1 VAGTVRVEPAGL
13 DIDVADA
20 ESVMHAAERQGYRWP
35 TVCHGQAVCTT
46 CAFEVVD
53 GAEHLAPPQPLERAA
68 LAQSP
73 VAQASPGARL
83 ACQAR
88 VTGPVT
94 VHKRGVRPAGRPAD
108 APPADRHPA
117 DRRPADGHPRAR
129 WEQHPDGRTGG
140 GEVP

>member
-1 VAGTVRVEPAGL
+1 VAGTVRVEPAGVDL
-13 DIDVADA
+13 DVGDG

-46 CAFEVVD
+46 CFFEVVG
-53 GAEHLAPPQPLERAA
+53 GAGHLAPPEPLERRA

-73 VAQASPGARL
+73 LTQLTAGDVRL

-94 VHKRGVRPAGRPAD
+94 VRKPGVRPAGEMP
-108 APPADRHPA
+108 
-117 DRRPADGHPRAR
+117 
-129 WEQHPDGRTGG
+129 
-140 GEVP
+140 

>member
-1 VAGTVRVEPAGL
+1 VAGPANDAGATATVHVEPAGI
-13 DIDVADA
+13 DIEVNQD

-35 TVCHGQAVCTT
+35 TVCHGQAICTT
-46 CAFEVVD
+46 CFFEVVA
-53 GAEHLAPPQPLERAA
+53 GSEHLTPPQALERNA

-73 VAQASPGARL
+73 ITQAVPGEVRL

-94 VHKRGVRPAGRPAD
+94 LRKRGVRPAS
-108 APPADRHPA
+108 APP
-117 DRRPADGHPRAR
+117 
-129 WEQHPDGRTGG
+129 

>member
-1 VAGTVRVEPAGL
+1 MPCTVRVEPAGVEIEVM
-13 DIDVADA
+13 DD

-46 CAFEVVD
+46 CFFEVLE
-53 GAEHLAPPQPLERAA
+53 GGEHLAPPERLERAA

-73 VAQASPGARL
+73 ATPTAGPEVRL

-94 VHKRGVRPAGRPAD
+94 VRKRGVR
-108 APPADRHPA
+108 
-117 DRRPADGHPRAR
+117 RRDEPR
-129 WEQHPDGRTGG
+129 
-140 GEVP
+140 

>member
-1 VAGTVRVEPAGL
+1 VAGTVHVEPAGV
-13 DIDVADA
+13 DIDVFDD

-46 CAFEVVD
+46 CVLEVMAGGD
-53 GAEHLAPPQPLERAA
+53 HLTPPGPLERNA

-73 VAQASPGARL
+73 LVQVAAGEVRL

-94 VHKRGVRPAGRPAD
+94 VRKRGVRPSGDMA
-108 APPADRHPA
+108 
-117 DRRPADGHPRAR
+117 
-129 WEQHPDGRTGG
+129 
-140 GEVP
+140 